1 MRLVCISDTHGQ
13 HDKMPPIP
21 EGDVLVHAGDCT
33 ECGTL
38 PQIDAFTKWL
48 GALPHTHK
56 ILIAGNHDFCFDKS
70 LRGKSMA
77 AQSRSI
83 CEQNNITYL
92 RGESVSIKGL
102 NFFGFPWQPIF
113 RHMAFNSRE
122 GELRGRLKRVPD
134 DTHVL
139 ISHGPALH
147 VLDYVPTQRRH
158 VGCHVL
164 AKRIEQLQ
172 GLKAHIFGHIHES
185 HGFTVGATNG
195 VMYVNASICTK
206 SYMPTNK
213 PIVIDL

>member
-13 HDKMPPIP
+13 HDKMPAIP

-33 ECGTL
+33 RSGTL

-56 ILIAGNHDFCFDKS
+56 ILTAGNHDFCFDKN

-77 AQSRSI
+77 AQSRSM

-113 RHMAFNSRE
+113 
-122 GELRGRLKRVPD
+122 LRIPANVKTYPRLK
-134 DTHVL
+134 
-139 ISHGPALH
+139 
-147 VLDYVPTQRRH
+147 Y
-158 VGCHVL
+158 
-164 AKRIEQLQ
+164 
-172 GLKAHIFGHIHES
+172 
-185 HGFTVGATNG
+185 
-195 VMYVNASICTK
+195 
-206 SYMPTNK
+206 
-213 PIVIDL
+213 